1 MKFIETP
8 LQDVYLIEPT
18 AFGDQRGFFMET
30 WNIETFREAGFD
42 LNFVQDNHSRSAYG
56 ILRGLHFQTEHTQ
69 GKLVRVTSGV
79 RCRSGPQKSFPHSWA
94 VVRG

>member
-42 LNFVQDNHSRSAYG
+42 LNFVQD
-56 ILRGLHFQTEHTQ
+56 
-69 GKLVRVTSGV
+69 
-79 RCRSGPQKSFPHSWA
+79 
-94 VVRG
+94 